1 MQSCAVS
8 CSNIETEL
16 GSTVMLLSPAKLSGQ
31 RGRML
36 LNPEASFP
44 LAVQLRSPEGAPLGS
59 VFSFVSGLYF
69 RGKESYAREF
79 ARSAAGLPA
88 AYVITAGGGLCLLD
102 ERISLERL
110 RGWATVSIHED
121 NPHFTVPLFRHA
133 SGLLDAHPQA
143 TRFVL
148 LGSIATN
155 KYLTPLLE
163 VFGERLFFPSEFA
176 GRGDMSRGS
185 LMLRAVREKREL
197 EYRPIASVD
206 PDLTPLAAT
215 PNG

>member
-1 MQSCAVS
+1 MQSRAAS

-36 LNPEASFP
+36 LNPAAAFP
-44 LAVQLRSPEGAPLGS
+44 LANQLRSPEGAPLGS

-79 ARSAAGLPA
+79 ARSAVGLPA
-88 AYVITAGGGLCLLD
+88 AFVITAGGGLCLLD

-110 RGWATVSIHED
+110 RGWAKVSIHED
-121 NPHFTVPLFRHA
+121 NPHFTAPLFRHA
-133 SGLLDAHPQA
+133 SGLSDAHPKT

-148 LGSIATN
+148 LGSVATN

-197 EYRPIASVD
+197 EYRPIASVG
-206 PDLTPLAAT
+206 PDLGPLGM